1 MIWYLENYRRH
12 RREREALEA
21 LATGADWLTPLQWR
35 VDAEMRLIWDAE
47 IHAGGRTFP
56 ISLRYPSHFPHSP
69 PVVLPRGDQTR
80 WSAHQYGPGGELCLE
95 YGPDNWHP
103 DITGAD
109 MVASAHRLLDGERP
123 SGDERTMVASRHRTT
138 AGQEL
143 RGTWMRLLMTAELA
157 EQIGKVADRVVLAV
171 TLAGISHK
179 EAFVYLVAS
188 IGADESEKWTDTALP
203 SSLIYEAYERHA
215 ALFRWPANAQL
226 PSAQSVTEFR
236 AAVAEAGLSLPDSNK
251 HVLVVQE
258 SMLYGFYLNE
268 NNDGVTEMSVIVP
281 EEKHTRLDQDHA
293 KLASRNVAIVGCG
306 SLGSKL
312 ATMLARSGVGK
323 FLLVDDDVLFA
334 GNLVRHDLD
343 WREIATHK
351 VDSVARKIQ
360 LVNPSA
366 TCNKRR
372 LRLGGQE
379 ASGSIESLIEGLAG
393 CDLIVDCTADPA
405 VFNYLCAA
413 VSFAKKPLL
422 WAEVFGGGI
431 GGLIARC
438 RPQQEPNPPSMRQAI
453 ESWCLERGKPIER
466 AAMDY
471 GGTPGAPLIA
481 DDADVSAIASHAARM
496 AIDLLIPRDPST
508 FPNSVY
514 LIGLAKGWIF
524 EYPFETYPI
533 DVGPPEVA
541 QAEEEIDPQEA
552 VAELARIL
560 QLFSRQNAASPDAK
574 DTETPST

>member
-1 MIWYLENYRRH
+1 VIWYRENYRRH

-21 LATGADWLTPLQWR
+21 LATGADWLTPVQWR
-35 VDAEMRLIWDAE
+35 VDESLRLIWDAE

-123 SGDERTMVASRHRTT
+123 SGDERAMVASRHRTT

-157 EQIGKVADRVVLAV
+157 EQIGKVSDRVVLSA
-171 TLAGISHK
+171 TLAGIFHK

-188 IGADESEKWTDTALP
+188 IGTDESEKWTDAALP
-203 SSLIYEAYERHA
+203 SSLIYEAIERRA
-215 ALFRWPANAQL
+215 ALFRWPADAEL
-226 PSAQSVTEFR
+226 PSTHSVTEFR
-236 AAVAEAGLSLPDSNK
+236 AAVAEAGVSLPDSNK
-251 HVLVVQE
+251 HVLVVRE
-258 SMLYGFYLNE
+258 STLYGFYLNE
-268 NNDGVTEMSVIVP
+268 NNDGVTEMSVIAP
-281 EEKHTRLDQDHA
+281 EEERARLDQDHA

-323 FLLVDDDVLFA
+323 FLLVDDDVLFP

-351 VDSVARKIQ
+351 VDGVARKIQ

-366 TCNKRR
+366 TCDKRR
-372 LRLGGQE
+372 HRLGGQE
-379 ASGSIESLIEGLAG
+379 ASGSIESLIEGLAS

-413 VSFAKKPLL
+413 VGTRKIPVIKVCKTKLPLRTVL
-422 WAEVFGGGI
+422 PLCITE
-431 GGLIARC
+431 GLCQGRYLCPIATH
-438 RPQQEPNPPSMRQAI
+438 
-453 ESWCLERGKPIER
+453 RGR
-466 AAMDY
+466 
-471 GGTPGAPLIA
+471 IA
-481 DDADVSAIASHAARM
+481 
-496 AIDLLIPRDPST
+496 
-508 FPNSVY
+508 FP
-514 LIGLAKGWIF
+514 
-524 EYPFETYPI
+524 T
-533 DVGPPEVA
+533 
-541 QAEEEIDPQEA
+541 
-552 VAELARIL
+552 
-560 QLFSRQNAASPDAK
+560 
-574 DTETPST
+574 